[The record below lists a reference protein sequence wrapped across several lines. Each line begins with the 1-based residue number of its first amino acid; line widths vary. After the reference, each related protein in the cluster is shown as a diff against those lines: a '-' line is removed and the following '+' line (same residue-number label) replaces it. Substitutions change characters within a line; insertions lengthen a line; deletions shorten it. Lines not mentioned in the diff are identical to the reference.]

1 MAKKKSKNKRKKLA
15 KERSN
20 GSESWGGNLRQ
31 AGTVAAAAIVGEIVE
46 ATVER
51 LIHKASQSKNAMDD
65 SRENDR
71 RSEHHNQSAIADTT
85 SKLRDGVRDVK
96 PTLRDAAEAVKDSL
110 GEVKPTLTDVAD
122 SLKEAAQETLQR
134 SLAVANPAEMT
145 VESALDTAK
154 TVIGSVRS
162 TGAGKPDKKGKK
174 KNKKKA

>member
-20 GSESWGGNLRQ
+20 GGESLGGNLRQ
-31 AGTVAAAAIVGEIVE
+31 AGAVAAVAIVGEIVE

-51 LIHKASQSKNAMDD
+51 LIHKASQAKNAVDV
-65 SRENDR
+65 SRKGDQR
-71 RSEHHNQSAIADTT
+71 PGHHNQSALEDTT
-85 SKLRDGVRDVK
+85 SKLRDGVQDVS
-96 PTLRDAAEAVKDSL
+96 PTIRDAAEAVKDSL

-122 SLKEAAQETLQR
+122 SLKEVAQETLQR

-154 TVIGSVRS
+154 NVIGAVRS
-162 TGAGKPDKKGKK
+162 TDAGKSDKKGKK